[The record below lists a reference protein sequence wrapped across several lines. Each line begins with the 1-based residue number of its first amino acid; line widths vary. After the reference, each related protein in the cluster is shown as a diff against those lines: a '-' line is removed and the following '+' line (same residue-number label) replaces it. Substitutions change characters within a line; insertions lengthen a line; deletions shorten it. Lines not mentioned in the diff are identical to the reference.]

1 MSISSRSF
9 RSTDL
14 LRRTAALA
22 AVACA
27 GTVGLHAQRV
37 APVVPVAA
45 PAATEP
51 LVALNLD
58 HPLDLASLAKVDY
71 SSSSSSVDTPVS
83 VEAERLNLAG
93 VPAESLQPPP
103 RRRYGRPRYN
113 DSSHNPDGSNKY
125 AFVAGGGFTLATGN
139 TFHYYNTSYGFQ
151 VGAGRNFSK
160 NVSLM
165 LQFDYDRF
173 GLNGRTIGNQEAVYN
188 YGVTSNQF
196 LISGLDA
203 NAHVWSF
210 SLNPV
215 YNFYSSEGLGAY
227 VVAGVG
233 FYHKVTNF
241 TVPTTGTGYDPYY
254 GYYQYTAN
262 QTIDHYTSNAPGF
275 NAGFGL
281 TYKPSRFAG
290 ERLFAEVRYVFVDN
304 QQRFGQSI
312 NNINNTNTYNQ
323 FPANSNRTTYL
334 PVKAGIRF

>member
-1 MSISSRSF
+1 MSKTSSRSF
-9 RSTDL
+9 R
-14 LRRTAALA
+14 RTATLA

-27 GTVGLHAQRV
+27 ATVGLQAQQIN
-37 APVVPVAA
+37 ATPLHSEPV
-45 PAATEP
+45 
-51 LVALNLD
+51 LALNSTQ
-58 HPLDLASLAKVDY
+58 PLDLANLAKVDY
-71 SSSSSSVDTPVS
+71 SSSSSSVDSPVS
-83 VEAERLNLAG
+83 VEASSLNISG
-93 VPAESLQPPP
+93 IPADSLQPPP

-113 DSSHNPDGSNKY
+113 DSAHNPDGSNKY
-125 AFVAGGGFTLATGN
+125 AFVVGGGFTLATGN
-139 TFHYYNTSYGFQ
+139 TYHYYNTSYGFQ
-151 VGAGRNFSK
+151 GGFGRNFSK
-160 NVSLM
+160 NLSLM

-173 GLNGRTIGNQEAVYN
+173 GLNGRTIGNQQIVYN
-188 YGVTSNQF
+188 YAVPTQYQ
-196 LISGLDA
+196 ISGLDA

-210 SLNPV
+210 TLNPI

-241 TVPTTGTGYDPYY
+241 TLPTTGTGYDPYY

-312 NNINNTNTYNQ
+312 NNITNTNTYNQ
-323 FPANSNRTTYL
+323 FPANSNRTSYL

>member
-1 MSISSRSF
+1 MSMTSSRTL

-14 LRRTAALA
+14 LRRTATLTAIA
-22 AVACA
+22 YA
-27 GTVGLHAQRV
+27 GTVCLQAQRV
-37 APVVPVAA
+37 SPAA
-45 PAATEP
+45 PEP
-51 LVALNLD
+51 VLAFNTSQ
-58 HPLDLASLAKVDY
+58 PLDLANLAKVDY
-71 SSSSSSVDTPVS
+71 SSSSSSVDTPIDV
-83 VEAERLNLAG
+83 ATARLTLAG
-93 VPAESLQPPP
+93 VTAGVLQPPP

-113 DSSHNPDGSNKY
+113 DASHNPDGSNKY
-125 AFVAGGGFTLATGN
+125 AFVVGGGFTLATGN

-165 LQFDYDRF
+165 LQVDYDRF
-173 GLNGRTIGNQEAVYN
+173 GLNGRTIGNQTTVYN
-188 YGVTSNQF
+188 YGVPSQF
-196 LISGLDA
+196 QIAGLDA
-203 NAHVWSF
+203 NAHVWSIT
-210 SLNPV
+210 LNPV

-233 FYHKVTNF
+233 FYHKVTDF
-241 TVPTTGTGYDPYY
+241 TLPTTGTGFDPYY

-275 NAGFGL
+275 NGGFGL

-290 ERLFAEVRYVFVDN
+290 ERLFAEVRYVFVNN
-304 QQRFGQSI
+304 QQRQGQSI
-312 NNINNTNTYNQ
+312 NNIQNTNTPNQ